1 MIWEPVIGLEVHTEL
16 KTASKMFCGC
26 PVVDVIN
33 APPNSAVC
41 PVCLGLPGAL
51 PVINRKAVELGIRA
65 ALALDCEIKPTS
77 IFARKNY
84 FYPDL
89 PKGYQISQYEEPL
102 AVNGHLMIKTSDG
115 EKLIR
120 IRRAH
125 LEEDT
130 GKLTHIQRE
139 KDPCTLID
147 LNRAGVP
154 LLEIVTEPDMR
165 TVEEAREYSIA
176 LRAIL
181 RYIGVS
187 TCDMEKGAIR
197 FEANVSIRP
206 AGTELLN
213 TRTEI
218 KNLNSF
224 KALERSI
231 AYEIQRQ
238 IQVVES
244 GSRVIQETVGWN
256 DTEGYTFSQRN
267 KEEAHDYRYFPEPD
281 LPPLVIEPAWQ
292 EQIKQG
298 LPELPER
305 KVSRFIQQYGLTEY
319 DARVLAEDPWLAD
332 YYEAILTGRAD
343 ILPKT
348 AANWVTG
355 ELLSLM
361 NNANLETDC
370 IPIPA
375 DHMAGLIRAVD
386 TGQINLSTAKNVL
399 EDMFKS
405 GKDADQIIR
414 EKGHSQI
421 VDESLLQSLIDDTIR
436 ENPKETASY
445 LAGKET
451 LANWFFGQVM
461 AKSKGQASPALVRKQ
476 LQKALDQLKSKSS
489 D

>member
-1 MIWEPVIGLEVHTEL
+1 MNWETVIGLEVHTEL
-16 KTASKMFCGC
+16 KTVSKMFCGC
-26 PVVDVIN
+26 PVVDVIY

-41 PVCLGLPGAL
+41 PVCLGMPGTL
-51 PVINRKAVELGIRA
+51 PVLNRQAVELGIRA

-102 AVNGHLMIKTSDG
+102 AVNGHLTIKTSKG

-130 GKLTHIQRE
+130 GKLTHVHRE
-139 KDPCTLID
+139 KDPCTLVD
-147 LNRAGVP
+147 LNRAGIP

-206 AGTELLN
+206 TCTELLN

-231 AYEIQRQ
+231 TYEIQRQ

-244 GSRVIQETVGWN
+244 GGRVIQETVGWN
-256 DTEGYTFSQRN
+256 DAEGYTFSQRN

-281 LPPLVIEPAWQ
+281 LPPLVIDSNWLK
-292 EQIKQG
+292 QIKHD

-305 KVSRFIQQYGLTEY
+305 KLFRFIQQYGLSDY
-319 DARVLAEDPWLAD
+319 DARILSADPWLAE
-332 YYEAILTGRAD
+332 YYEAILLDRED
-343 ILPKT
+343 IQPKT
-348 AANWVTG
+348 AANWITG

-361 NNANLETDC
+361 KNANLETDR

-375 DHMAGLIRAVD
+375 DRMAGLIRAAGR
-386 TGQINLSTAKNVL
+386 GQINLSIAKSVL
-399 EDMFKS
+399 EDMFIS
-405 GKDADQIIR
+405 GKDADQIIL
-414 EKGHSQI
+414 EKGFSQI
-421 VDESLLQSLIDDTIR
+421 VDESFLQTLIDDTIR

-451 LANWFFGQVM
+451 LSNWFFGQVM
-461 AKSKGQASPALVRKQ
+461 ASTKGQASPELVRK
-476 LQKALDQLKSKSS
+476 LLNIALTNLKTKSS